1 MAFKKGTSG
10 NPKGKPKGLKNK
22 HTQAFKDLL
31 TETYQALESKEGHGL
46 QTWAEKHPTDFY
58 RICSKL
64 VPQEITG
71 EGGGPI
77 EVIQTYLLPDG
88 TKIEF
93 K

>member
-31 TETYQALESKEGHGL
+31 TNTIHALEQKKDCGL
-46 QTWAEKHPTDFY
+46 MAWAEKHPSDFY

-64 VPQEITG
+64 VPQEMVGEFTG
-71 EGGGPI
+71 DVTI
-77 EVIQTYLLPDG
+77 RVIRDG
-88 TKIEF
+88 TDS
-93 K
+93 